1 MKKYYNRLIDKALVE
16 ELEAF
21 GAVLIT
27 GPKWCGKTTSAKRIA
42 KSVINFQDQDM
53 KTTYIETANIKP
65 STLLEG
71 ERPRLIDE
79 WQVIPQI
86 WDSVR
91 QSVDEESEEGL
102 YILTGSNRVDRSK
115 IMHSGIGR
123 ISRLQMRTLSLY
135 ESEESN
141 GQVSLEGLFSYN
153 QDMDKV
159 ISHLT
164 IDDIAEIVVR
174 GGWPSSIGKKI
185 SIAMRQNNGYVDL
198 ITSEEMETYDG
209 KVRDSQKV
217 RQLLQSYA
225 RNISTPASDTTLLA
239 DVYANDSSIHINT
252 IVDYLQTLRELYV
265 IEELPSWTPKLRS
278 KSTIRTKHIR
288 HFTDPAIAA
297 SLLKATPKN
306 LITDIKTF
314 GLLFESLVIKDL
326 RIYAQHLNGEILHYR
341 DSTNLEV
348 DAIIKLHDG
357 SWGAVEAKL
366 GSHQIDEAANNLIA
380 LADKVDTIQP
390 SFLMVVTGT
399 PYGYIRED
407 GVYVVPIGCLK
418 P

>member
-1 MKKYYNRLIDKALVE
+1 MKKYYDRLIDKALVE

-65 STLLEG
+65 SALLEG
-71 ERPRLIDE
+71 DKPRLIDE

-91 QSVDEESEEGL
+91 QSVDEINEEGL
-102 YILTGSNRVDRSK
+102 YILTGSNKVDKSK

-135 ESEESN
+135 ESEDSN
-141 GQVSLEGLFSYN
+141 GMVSLERLFTN
-153 QDMDKV
+153 DQEMDKI
-159 ISHLT
+159 ISSLS

-174 GGWPSSIGKKI
+174 GGWPSSIDKKI
-185 SIAMRQNNGYVDL
+185 TTAMRQNSGYVDL
-198 ITSEEMETYDG
+198 ITNEEMETYDG
-209 KVRDSQKV
+209 KVRDAQKV

-225 RNISTPASDTTLLA
+225 RHISTPASDTTLLA

-252 IVDYLQTLRELYV
+252 VVEYLQTLRELYV

-306 LITDIKTF
+306 LISDIKTF
-314 GLLFESLVIKDL
+314 GLLFESLVIRDL
-326 RIYAQHLNGEILHYR
+326 RIYAQHLNGEVLHYR

-348 DAIIKLHDG
+348 DAIIKLQDG
-357 SWGAVEAKL
+357 SWAAIEIKL

-380 LADKVDTIQP
+380 LVDKVDTIKP
-390 SFLMVVTGT
+390 AFLMVITGT
-399 PYGYIRED
+399 PYGYQRED
-407 GVYVVPIGCLK
+407 GVYVVPIGCLR